1 MDYTNITESESFYD
15 NLEKMSTSELLQK
28 INNETHTSNTN
39 TLTYFIIMRNWVW
52 QPNG

>member
-28 INNETHTSNTN
+28 INNEDKKVSIAVRKVIPKIKET
-39 TLTYFIIMRNWVW
+39 V
-52 QPNG
+52 